1 MNASERELLIETL
14 DRVFAAGTN
23 WKGIEDI
30 GVTLLL
36 VPEVAGGLGGAYY
49 DAALV
54 AQRVALHAVALPI
67 CETVLAQH
75 LLAQLLVG
83 IPAGA
88 ASICG
93 SATGVLA
100 AGTYTGSLHEI
111 PWGRDVQHVLAQ
123 VEDAGRTQL
132 VCLATADASKH
143 TLESNVAGE
152 PRDTLEFKNSPV
164 VAHAPLDPGSALMNL
179 GALMRTAQIGGALES
194 LLRQCVSHASGR
206 SQFGKPLVQFQVI
219 QHQIALLAE
228 ESAAV
233 NCAALAAARAADHG
247 DAEFEIAAAK
257 LRANHAVGIATSIAH
272 QIHGAIGCTFEH
284 ALHRTTQRLWS
295 WRSEFGNDR
304 HWALQLGETIAHAGA
319 DAFWPQLT
327 ARGDRGA

>member
-14 DRVFAAGTN
+14 DRVFAAGAD
-23 WKGIEDI
+23 WESIEEI
-30 GVTLLL
+30 GVTALL
-36 VPEVAGGLGGAYY
+36 VPEAAGGLGGAHY

-54 AQRVALHAVALPI
+54 AHRVALHTVALPV
-67 CETVLAQH
+67 CETVLARR
-75 LLAQLLVG
+75 LLAQMSVEVS
-83 IPAGA
+83 AGA
-88 ASICG
+88 ASFCS
-93 SATGVLA
+93 SATGSLA
-100 AGTYTGSLHEI
+100 AGTYTGSLREI

-143 TLESNVAGE
+143 TLESNIAGE
-152 PRDTLEFKNSPV
+152 PRDTLEFRNSPV
-164 VAHAPLDPGSALMNL
+164 VAHAPLEPGSALINL

-206 SQFGKPLVQFQVI
+206 SQFGKALSQFQVI

-233 NCAALAAARAADHG
+233 NCAALAAARAADLG

-257 LRANHAVGIATSIAH
+257 LRANRAIGIATSIAH
-272 QIHGAIGCTFEH
+272 QIHGAIGCTHEH
-284 ALHRTTQRLWS
+284 ALHRATQRLWS

-304 HWALQLGETIAHAGA
+304 YWALQLGEGIAHAGA

-327 ARGDRGA
+327 ARGDRRA